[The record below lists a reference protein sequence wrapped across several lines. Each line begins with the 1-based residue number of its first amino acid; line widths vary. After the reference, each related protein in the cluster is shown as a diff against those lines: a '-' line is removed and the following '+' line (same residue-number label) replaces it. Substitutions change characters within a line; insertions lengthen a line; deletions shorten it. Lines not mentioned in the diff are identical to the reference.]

1 MTMDY
6 YSSPAASLILVHALH
21 RSTSVRTMPRR
32 LISTAPAFHLP
43 AKPRMIRPLNTR
55 FINSTAFAICSR
67 AVSNRRFLLPGLKQ
81 ST

>member
-1 MTMDY
+1 MTMDCG
-6 YSSPAASLILVHALH
+6 SRLAASNLLVPTLR
-21 RSTSVRTMPRR
+21 RSKSVRTMPRR

-67 AVSNRRFLLPGLKQ
+67 AVSNRRFSFLD
-81 ST
+81 